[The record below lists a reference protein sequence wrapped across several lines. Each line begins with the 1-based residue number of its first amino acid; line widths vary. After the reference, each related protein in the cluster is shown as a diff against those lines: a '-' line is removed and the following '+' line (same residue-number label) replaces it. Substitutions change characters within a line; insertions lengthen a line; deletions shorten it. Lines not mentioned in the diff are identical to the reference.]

1 VAAPG
6 ATHAIRFAAVGP
18 LSRARIL
25 HIKQIGPCGVAAAT
39 SAVHTHRF
47 GGAMLDFATARMN
60 MVDSQLRTNRVTDP
74 RVLDAFETV
83 PRERFVPEHLRAI
96 AYVDEDLR
104 ITRER
109 YMMEPMVLARLL
121 DAAAFEETD
130 VMLIVGAAT
139 GYACALTA
147 RIAATVVGLESDKDL
162 AKQAEAMLSDQVTDN
177 AVIVKGDLAK
187 GYPKQAPYNV
197 ILINGAVEE
206 VPERITDQLA
216 DEGRLL
222 TVVNNGSGMGKAV
235 LMERIG
241 DAIGRR
247 TLFDAATPVLPGF
260 IREKGFVF

>member
-1 VAAPG
+1 MV
-6 ATHAIRFAAVGP
+6 
-18 LSRARIL
+18 
-25 HIKQIGPCGVAAAT
+25 
-39 SAVHTHRF
+39 
-47 GGAMLDFATARMN
+47 DFTAARMN

-74 RVLDAFETV
+74 RVLGAFETV
-83 PRERFVPEHLRAI
+83 PRERFVPEHLRSI
-96 AYVDEDLR
+96 AYVDEDLK
-104 ITRER
+104 IADGR
-109 YMMEPMVLARLL
+109 YLMEPMVLARLL
-121 DAAAFEETD
+121 DAARIDASD
-130 VMLIVGAAT
+130 VVLIVGAAT

-197 ILINGAVEE
+197 ILINGAVED

-216 DEGRLL
+216 DGGRLL
-222 TVVNNGSGMGKAV
+222 TVVKNGPGMGKAV

-241 DAIGRR
+241 DAVGRR

-260 IREKGFVF
+260 TREKGFVF